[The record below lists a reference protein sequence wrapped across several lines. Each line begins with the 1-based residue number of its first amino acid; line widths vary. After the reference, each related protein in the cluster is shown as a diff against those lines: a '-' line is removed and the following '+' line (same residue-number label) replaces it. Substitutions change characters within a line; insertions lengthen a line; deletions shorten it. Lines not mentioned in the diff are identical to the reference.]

1 MKFTMTWLKEHL
13 DTKIANEDIVNKLT
27 SIGLEVEEISDTSKV
42 FSDFIVAQV
51 MDEKKHPDADKLKVC
66 KVDTGSKIIDVVCG
80 APNVEKNMK
89 VVYAPPGAV
98 IPSSQMKL
106 KTTKI
111 RGVESLGM
119 LCSEHEL
126 GISENHDGIIKLD
139 DNVKVGQPYAEIS
152 GLDDVMVE
160 IGITPNRQDCLGVYG
175 IARDL
180 SAAGLGK
187 LKFEKIDET
196 KSNFKSPIAIEIQDL
211 EKCPAFAGRYIKNL
225 KNIESPEWLKKRIK
239 SIGLRPISALVDI
252 TNFIMF
258 DINRP
263 LHVYDADKVKSKII
277 VRASKKGETFQGLD
291 EKKYDLDD
299 GMCVIADTEKVLGLG
314 GIMGGEESGCT
325 PATNNVFLES
335 ALFNPISTAKSGR
348 KLSIDSDARYR
359 FERGVD
365 SASVI
370 MGINK
375 ASKLILEICGGEA
388 SDILIAGNIPNDKHS
403 ITLNCDRVYKRLGI
417 NIDQKEIVKILND
430 LGIKTSEINKEIL
443 CEIPS
448 WRQDIHEEAD
458 LTEEIIRIKGYD
470 CIPTLNIRSAEK
482 VNKFIL
488 NESQKRVSRIKR
500 FLASRSYN
508 ELVTWSFTSSED
520 SIFYGD
526 ISKLKIVNPISEDLD
541 ILRSNLLPNIV
552 GAVKKNILR
561 GFDSFSFFEV
571 GNQFISS
578 ESGGQKSIA
587 CGVRSGIKQPNNWR
601 DQESHYDIFDIKN
614 DFMDLLNHILPQKN
628 KLTILNEAPDWY
640 HPGRSGTLLLNKT
653 IKVGYFGELHPRIS
667 SHFKIKNRINA
678 FELLL
683 DDIPFAKKKST
694 NKPNFGVSK
703 FQKVFRDFAFILDS
717 NIRGEELIFAALK
730 VDQNIIKDVDI
741 FDIFEDSSLGINK
754 KSMAIKVTMQAD
766 DRTLSESEIQDL
778 SSKIIIAIE
787 TSTSGSVRS

>member
-13 DTKIANEDIVNKLT
+13 DTKIANEDIIDKLT
-27 SIGLEVEEISDTSKV
+27 SIGLEVEEINDTSKV
-42 FSDFIVAQV
+42 FADFIVAQV
-51 MDEKKHPDADKLKVC
+51 MEEKKHPDADKLKVC
-66 KVDTGSKIIDVVCG
+66 KVDIGSKIIDVVCG

-89 VVYAPPGAV
+89 VVYAPPGAI

-106 KTTKI
+106 KAAKI

-119 LCSEHEL
+119 MCSEHEL

-139 DNVKVGQPYAEIS
+139 DNVKVGQSYAEIS

-180 SAAGLGK
+180 TAAGLGK
-187 LKFEKIDET
+187 LKSEKINET
-196 KSNFKSPIAIEIQDL
+196 KSDFKSPIDIEIQDL

-277 VRASKKGETFQGLD
+277 VRSSKKGETFQGLD

-314 GIMGGEESGCT
+314 GIMGGVESGCT
-325 PATNNVFLES
+325 SVTTNVFLES
-335 ALFNPISTAKSGR
+335 ALFNPICTAKSGR

-365 SASVI
+365 SDSVI

-388 SDILIAGNIPNDKHS
+388 SDVLIAGNIPNDKHN
-403 ITLNCDRVYKRLGI
+403 ITLNFDRVVKRLGI
-417 NIDQKEIVKILND
+417 NIDQKEIIKILND

-448 WRQDIHEEAD
+448 WRQDIYEEAD

-470 CIPTLNIRSAEK
+470 SIPTLNIRSAEK

-488 NESQKRVSRIKR
+488 NESQKRVSRAKR

-508 ELVTWSFTSSED
+508 ELVTWSFTSSEE

-526 ISKLKIVNPISEDLD
+526 TSKLKIINPISEDLD
-541 ILRSNLLPNIV
+541 ILRSNLLPNLV
-552 GAVKKNILR
+552 SAVKKNILR

-578 ESGGQKSIA
+578 ESGDQKSIA
-587 CGVRSGIKQPNNWR
+587 CGVRSGIKHPNNWR

-614 DFMDLLNHILPQKN
+614 DFIDLLNHIFPQKN

-640 HPGRSGTLLLNKT
+640 HPGRSGTFLLNKT

-683 DDIPFAKKKST
+683 DDIPFAKNKST
-694 NKPNFGVSK
+694 NKPNFSVSK

-741 FDIFEDSSLGINK
+741 FDIFEDSSLGNNK

-766 DRTLSESEIQDL
+766 DRTLSESEIHDL